1 MSSNWVYESS
11 SSNVR
16 KKAEKVLTELKH
28 KKYKSRKVKSIR
40 YEQIPGIFPRA
51 FREIV
56 EYED

>member
-1 MSSNWVYESS
+1 MYESS